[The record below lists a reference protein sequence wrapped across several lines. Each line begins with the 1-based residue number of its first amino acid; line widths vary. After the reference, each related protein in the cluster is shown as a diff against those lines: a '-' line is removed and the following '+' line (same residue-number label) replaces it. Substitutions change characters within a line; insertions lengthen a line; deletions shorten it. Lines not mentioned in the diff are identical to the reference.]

1 MAIFLGQIVGFIIV
15 QHLPV
20 LILTKLICI
29 VSIEKQTDSQTEQ
42 SFQMHQSEMI
52 FLSFRLVSLAL

>member
-42 SFQMHQSEMI
+42 SFQMHQSEMV

>member
-1 MAIFLGQIVGFIIV
+1 MALFLRQIVGFIIV

-20 LILTKLICI
+20 LILTILICI

-42 SFQMHQSEMI
+42 SFQMHQSEMV